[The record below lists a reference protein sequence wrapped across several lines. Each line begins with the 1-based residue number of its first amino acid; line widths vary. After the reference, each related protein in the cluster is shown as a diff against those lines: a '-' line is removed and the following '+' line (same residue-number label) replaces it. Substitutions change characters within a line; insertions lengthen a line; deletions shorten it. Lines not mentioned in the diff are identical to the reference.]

1 MGEEGGNGKSILYVS
16 GSLGLGHIPRDL
28 AISNKL
34 RRLNPQ
40 AHVSW
45 LAARPATILL
55 QEGGECLLPEADQY
69 ACDSVSAET
78 VAKPGF
84 HQSLLDYTSNA
95 EADWAHNTKVFARVI
110 RGGGCPV

>member
-1 MGEEGGNGKSILYVS
+1 MAKSILYVS
-16 GSLGLGHIPRDL
+16 GSLGLGNIPRDL
-28 AISNKL
+28 AIADEL
-34 RRLNPQ
+34 RRLNAQ

-45 LAARPATILL
+45 LAAHPATILL
-55 QEGGECLLPEADQY
+55 QEAGECLLPEADQY

-84 HQSLLDYTSNA
+84 HLSLVDYASKA
-95 EADWAHNTKVFARVI
+95 ETDWAYNTQVFARVI